1 MKVVAAVVVTVL
13 ALPMAGG
20 LLVTQWNADAA
31 GPQSCLSNSSGEAPG
46 GVPLSEAQRA
56 VVAAILSAAK
66 STGVVRRGAT
76 IALQTAMQESTL
88 RAEVVVGEAVGAFQQ
103 IAPGPFDAYAH
114 YDRTDPEAAAKG
126 FFTVLLRRVPNYPTD
141 PRPNHELAQ
150 VVQASGA
157 GAALY
162 AKHERW
168 AEAVTSAW
176 FDDAVAE
183 SGCTAQAVP
192 GPIPVHVVGNTVVLP
207 PQAGVSG
214 TVAAGNPQVAK
225 AIGAALAWLGTP
237 YAWGGGDENGP
248 TRGVR
253 DGGVADAHGDYLKV
267 GFDCSGLTLYAYAQA
282 GVRLTRPSDSQLT
295 GARVVVPFSQALPGD
310 LLFWG
315 THHVALYLGV
325 FEGVHRMVEAPSSGD
340 VVKVSPVRLGG
351 DFRGVAA
358 RPVPQP

>member
-1 MKVVAAVVVTVL
+1 MKTLVNVTAGMLVFAMAAG
-13 ALPMAGG
+13 M
-20 LLVTQWNADAA
+20 LVTQWTADAT
-31 GPQSCLSNSSGEAPG
+31 GPSDCVSPISGEQPG
-46 GVPLSEAQRA
+46 GVPLSESQRQ
-56 VVAAILSAAK
+56 VVSAILTAAK
-66 STGVVRRGAT
+66 AAGVVRRGAT

-88 RAEVVVGEAVGAFQQ
+88 RAEVVVGQAVGAFQQ
-103 IAPGPFDAYAH
+103 IAPGPLDAYAG

-126 FFTVLLRRVPNYPTD
+126 FFTVLLRRVPGYTTD

-150 VVQASGA
+150 AVQASGA

-162 AKHERW
+162 AKHQAW

-176 FDDAVAE
+176 FDDTAPA
-183 SGCTAQAVP
+183 SGCTAESLP
-192 GPIPVHVVGNTVVLP
+192 GPIPVQIVGNTVVLP

-214 TVAAGNPQVAK
+214 TVVAGTPQVAK

-248 TRGVR
+248 TQGVR
-253 DGGVADAHGDYLKV
+253 DNGVADAHGDYLKV

-282 GVRLTRPSDSQLT
+282 GVRLTRPSDAQLT
-295 GARVVVPFSQALPGD
+295 RARLVVPFTQARPGD

-325 FEGVHRMVEAPSSGD
+325 LEGRHLMVEAPASGD

-351 DFRGVAA
+351 GFRGVAA
-358 RPVPQP
+358 RPVLGQ

>member
-1 MKVVAAVVVTVL
+1 MTSTTIRHAAALTTAL
-13 ALPMAGG
+13 AA
-20 LLVTQWNADAA
+20 LVFTPTDHASATQARCGYHHVN
-31 GPQSCLSNSSGEAPG
+31 P
-46 GVPLSEAQRA
+46 
-56 VVAAILSAAK
+56 
-66 STGVVRRGAT
+66 
-76 IALQTAMQESTL
+76 
-88 RAEVVVGEAVGAFQQ
+88 
-103 IAPGPFDAYAH
+103 
-114 YDRTDPEAAAKG
+114 DRTNGAVALYTHCADSYI
-126 FFTVLLRRVPNYPTD
+126 LIRIYPTD
-141 PRPNHELAQ
+141 PRPNHDLAQ

-214 TVAAGNPQVAK
+214 TVVAGNPQVAK
-225 AIGAALAWLGTP
+225 AIGAAFAWLGTP

-267 GFDCSGLTLYAYAQA
+267 AFDCSGLTLYAYAQVGA
-282 GVRLTRPSDSQLT
+282 RLTRPSDSQLT

-340 VVKVSPVRLGG
+340 VAKVSPVRLGG

>member
-1 MKVVAAVVVTVL
+1 MKAFASFVVVVVSLVL
-13 ALPMAGG
+13 TAPMLVLHRKAEADAYPSSCPGQVVDSTAGG
-20 LLVTQWNADAA
+20 VT
-31 GPQSCLSNSSGEAPG
+31 
-46 GVPLSEAQRA
+46 
-56 VVAAILSAAK
+56 LSAAQTAVVE
-66 STGVVRRGAT
+66 SILGAAREMGIVRRGAT
-76 IALQTAMQESTL
+76 VALQTAMQESTL
-88 RAEVVVGEAVGAFQQ
+88 RADAVVGEAVGAFQQ
-103 IAPGPFDAYAH
+103 IAPGPYNAYAG
-114 YDRTDPEAAAKG
+114 YDRTNPSAAAKG
-126 FFTVLLRRVPNYPTD
+126 FFTVLLRRVPDYAAD
-141 PRPNHELAQ
+141 SRPNHELAQ

-162 AKHERW
+162 AKHQRW
-168 AEAVTSAW
+168 AEAVTAASYADPASACT
-176 FDDAVAE
+176 AVA
-183 SGCTAQAVP
+183 
-192 GPIPVHVVGNTVVLP
+192 GPIPVQVVGNTVVLP

-214 TVAAGNPQVAK
+214 TVMAGNPPVAK

-295 GARVVVPFSQALPGD
+295 RARVVVPFSQALPGD

-325 FEGVHRMVEAPSSGD
+325 FEGVHRMVEAPASGD

-358 RPVPQP
+358 RPVAQP